1 MIFDDFEM
9 IFDDSIESASRR
21 RVSKRLDARASLTSV
36 LHFSSRHQSS
46 SVFASMFGTNKH
58 EDAAELF
65 ERAAIRFKLAKLW
78 SRAADSYDCLAECR
92 AKTKETHEYASA
104 CVEAANMLRKCEK
117 HESACARYR
126 SAARAYAELGR
137 FSQRGKH
144 LKEVGE
150 TYESIGREEEAIE
163 AYGEAASAYE
173 GEESARTTRNACQLK
188 RAALLA
194 HRDRFEEA
202 TEIFEE
208 VASAS
213 VDNNLLRFSVKG
225 YFLQAGMCRLCWCDA
240 VGVLNALER
249 YDAADPAFPGSR
261 ERDVLEK
268 CARAMEDGDG
278 DAFSR
283 AVAEFDSM
291 SRLDAWKTTVLLK
304 AKKRIEAAVREE
316 EDDLT

>member
-1 MIFDDFEM
+1 M
-9 IFDDSIESASRR
+9 
-21 RVSKRLDARASLTSV
+21 
-36 LHFSSRHQSS
+36 
-46 SVFASMFGTNKH
+46 
-58 EDAAELF
+58 
-65 ERAAIRFKLAKLW
+65 
-78 SRAADSYDCLAECR
+78 
-92 AKTKETHEYASA
+92 KTKETHEYASA

-150 TYESIGREEEAIE
+150 TYESIGKEEEAIE

-194 HRDRFEEA
+194 NRDRFEEA
-202 TEIFEE
+202 TEIFED
-208 VASAS
+208 VARAS

-249 YDAADPAFPGSR
+249 YDERDPAFPGSR

>member
-1 MIFDDFEM
+1 M
-9 IFDDSIESASRR
+9 
-21 RVSKRLDARASLTSV
+21 
-36 LHFSSRHQSS
+36 
-46 SVFASMFGTNKH
+46 FASMLGSNKH

-65 ERAAIRFKLAKLW
+65 ERAATKFKLAKLW
-78 SRAADSYDCLAECR
+78 SRAADAYDRLAECR
-92 AKTKETHEYASA
+92 SHTKETHEYATA
-104 CVEAANMLRKCEK
+104 CVDGATMRRKCEQF
-117 HESACARYR
+117 ELACARYR
-126 SAARAYAELGR
+126 NAAEAYAELGR
-137 FSQRGKH
+137 LSQSAKH
-144 LKEVGE
+144 LKEIGE
-150 TYESIGREEEAIE
+150 TYESIGEDAKAIE
-163 AYGEAASAYE
+163 AYASAASTYE
-173 GEESARTTRNACQLK
+173 GEESARTTRNNCQLK
-188 RAALLA
+188 CAALLA
-194 HRDRFEEA
+194 KLDRFEEA
-202 TEIFEE
+202 TEIFED
-208 VASAS
+208 VAAAS

-249 YDAADPAFPGSR
+249 YDARDPAFAGSR

-304 AKKRIEAAVREE
+304 AKKRIETAVREE